1 MISVIVY
8 GRNDSHGYNLHKR
21 AAISLNSIAEVLTAP
36 GDEIVFVDYNTP
48 DDLPTFVEAILDTLT
63 GHCRGMLRV
72 IRVRPAVHAL
82 FADRTGYATIESIAR
97 NVGLRRSEP
106 RNRWILSTNTD
117 MVFLRRDGSRSLS
130 ELADGLLDGFYQV
143 PRFEVP
149 ESLWESLDRRDP
161 QSVIERFRW
170 WGTRFHLNELVHTDP
185 VTRFDGIGDFQ
196 LALRSDLFAIHGF
209 NEDMLAGWNVDM
221 NLCHRLHRRYG
232 RVDSLSDRVLAYH
245 CGHTRLPTAIHRD
258 DTVMNDP
265 VRYID
270 RVIRD
275 DLPEQAERWGL
286 VGHALEEFRADAP
299 PSSRLSAAL
308 EESLPAQDDPGREA
322 WNDFTNFSA
331 RFRLRLD
338 PDHALPY
345 VADLLATA
353 PPDAVLAYV
362 GSHRRMFE
370 RTLRAWRALGHGEA
384 VLVPEGGVL
393 SDGFPGVEAVDAL
406 ELDRRASLF
415 LFEFALDDDWLAQ
428 DPCPCFEGIPE
439 EGLRQLGLIYG
450 LFVQQTERERQRLA
464 AGKAI
469 ARRFIGV
476 SAVNTFF
483 GMRFGERVMFTHTMF
498 STRVRHGQV
507 RRTGLAVRSDGAGD
521 ETGRRLGAALGR
533 AFPIDRQEVEI
544 ARGDLDRILAAEG
557 PDAVEPHRCTAVALA
572 LLDVAG
578 VAVPEPVRR
587 ERSRWI
593 ERNRPSRALR
603 ERIDPLIVSSSRPP
617 GPPLLNKLCAAE
629 DWEDVHWRAAAEE
642 FTRDGLPFRAST
654 YAYFKRSRGV
664 WERTHMLY
672 GMRQLGVIGYDARCA
687 VISRVPDGL
696 GHFLSLRTA
705 GVDVIDLQGHEAGWL
720 ARRRMRRADRMSIL
734 PDLDSIPP
742 DRSWN
747 AVFIPQ
753 NTLLTVGLRQADAI
767 LRSTVHRLAGDGVI
781 ACSVE
786 TALDGR
792 GRRDRLTP
800 GRVAAVMA
808 ILAER
813 SGLELC
819 GSRDWSLSDATLDR
833 IAVQGEDSERRPHL
847 VTRDDHGPRTCSVWF
862 LRKGGHCQR

>member
-21 AAISLNSIAEVLTAP
+21 AAISLNSIAEVLTLP
-36 GDEIVFVDYNTP
+36 GDEIIFVDYNTP
-48 DDLPTFVEAILDTLT
+48 DDLPTFVEAIRDTLT
-63 GHCRGMLRV
+63 GRCRDMLRV
-72 IRVRPAVHAL
+72 IRVRPALHAL
-82 FADRTGYATIESIAR
+82 FADRTSYATIESVAR
-97 NVGLRRSEP
+97 NVGLRRSDP

-117 MVFLRRDGSRSLS
+117 MVFVRRDGSRSLS
-130 ELADGLLDGFYQV
+130 ELADGLPDGFYQV

-161 QSVIERFRW
+161 RSVIERFRW
-170 WGTRFHLNELVHTDP
+170 WGARFHLNELVHTDP

-209 NEDMLAGWNVDM
+209 NEEMLAGWNVDM

-232 RVDSLSDRVLAYH
+232 RVDSLSDRILAYH

-270 RVIRD
+270 RVAGD
-275 DLPEQAERWGL
+275 ALPEQAEHWGL
-286 VGHALEEFRADAP
+286 AHHALEEFRADAS
-299 PSSRLSAAL
+299 PSGRLPAVL
-308 EESLPAQDDPGREA
+308 EETLPEEGGAGREA
-322 WNDFTNFSA
+322 WNDFANFSA

-353 PPDAVLAYV
+353 PPEAVLAYV
-362 GSHRRMFE
+362 GSHRRMFK
-370 RTLRAWRALGHGEA
+370 RTLQAWRALGHGEA
-384 VLVPEGGVL
+384 VLVPAGGML
-393 SDGFPGVEAVDAL
+393 SPDGLPGVEAVDGL

-415 LFEFALDDDWLAQ
+415 LFEFALDDGWLAQ
-428 DPCPCFEGIPE
+428 DPCPCFEGIGA
-439 EGLRQLGLIYG
+439 EGLTQLGLVYG
-450 LFVQQTERERQRLA
+450 LFVQQAERERQRLA
-464 AGKAI
+464 AGKAT

-476 SAVNTFF
+476 PAVNTFF

-507 RRTGLAVRSDGAGD
+507 RRTGLAFRSDGVAD

-533 AFPIDRQEVEI
+533 AFPIDRQEMEI
-544 ARGDLDRILAAEG
+544 ARGDLECILAADA
-557 PDAVEPHRCTAVALA
+557 PDAIESHRCTAAVLA
-572 LLDVAG
+572 LLDIVG
-578 VAVPEPVRR
+578 PAVPEPVRQ
-587 ERSRWI
+587 ERLLWV
-593 ERNRPSRALR
+593 EQKRPSRALR
-603 ERIDPLIVSSSRPP
+603 ERLDPLIAAARRPA
-617 GPPLLNKLCAAE
+617 GPPAFNKLCAAE
-629 DWEDVHWRAAAEE
+629 DWEDARWRAAAEE

-664 WERTHMLY
+664 WERAHMLY
-672 GMRQLGVIGYDARCA
+672 GMEGLGAIGHDARCA
-687 VISRVPDGL
+687 VISRAPDGL

-705 GVDVIDLQGHEAGWL
+705 GVDIVDLQGHGSGWL
-720 ARRRMRRADRMSIL
+720 ARRRMRQTDRMSIH
-734 PDLDSIPP
+734 PDLASIPL

-753 NTLLTVGLRQADAI
+753 NTLLMGGLRQADAI
-767 LRSTVHRLAGDGVI
+767 LRDTARGLAGDGVV

-792 GRRDRLTP
+792 GRRDRPVP
-800 GRVAAVMA
+800 GRAVAVMA
-808 ILAER
+808 LLASR

-819 GSRDWSLSDATLDR
+819 GSMDWSLSDATLDR
-833 IAVQGEDSERRPHL
+833 IAVQGQDSERRPHL

-862 LRKGGHCQR
+862 LRKRKRS

>member
-21 AAISLNSIAEVLTAP
+21 AALSLNSIAEVMTAP
-36 GDEIVFVDYNTP
+36 GDEIIFVDYNTP

-63 GHCRGMLRV
+63 GRCRGMLRV
-72 IRVRPAVHAL
+72 VRVRPTLHAL
-82 FADRTGYATIESIAR
+82 FADRTSYATVESVAR
-97 NVGLRRSEP
+97 NVGLRRSNP

-117 MVFLRRDGSRSLS
+117 MVFLRRDGGRSLS
-130 ELADGLLDGFYQV
+130 ELVDGLPDGFYQV

-161 QSVIERFRW
+161 RLAIERFRW
-170 WGTRFHLNELVHTDP
+170 WGARFHLNELVHTDP
-185 VTRFDGIGDFQ
+185 ITRFDGIGDFQ

-232 RVDSLSDRVLAYH
+232 RVDSLSGQVLAYH

-270 RVIRD
+270 RVVRD

-286 VGHALEEFRADAP
+286 ARHELEEFHADAP
-299 PSSRLSAAL
+299 PSGLLPAAL

-362 GSHRRMFE
+362 GSHRGMFE

-384 VLVPEGGVL
+384 VLVPEGGVIL
-393 SDGFPGVEAVDAL
+393 DEVPGVEAVDAL

-415 LFEFALDDDWLAQ
+415 LFEFALDDVWLAQ

-450 LFVQQTERERQRLA
+450 LFIQQTERERQRLA
-464 AGKAI
+464 AGKGTP
-469 ARRFIGV
+469 RRFIGV
-476 SAVNTFF
+476 PAVNTFF

-544 ARGDLDRILAAEG
+544 ARGDLDLILAANG
-557 PDAVEPHRCTAVALA
+557 PDIVEPHRCTAVALA
-572 LLDVAG
+572 LLDVVGA
-578 VAVPEPVRR
+578 AVPEPVRR
-587 ERSRWI
+587 ERRRWI
-593 ERNRPSRALR
+593 EQNRPSRALR

-629 DWEDVHWRAAAEE
+629 DWEDAHWRTVAEE

-672 GMRQLGVIGYDARCA
+672 GMGRLGVIGHDARCA
-687 VISRVPDGL
+687 VISRAPDGL

-720 ARRRMRRADRMSIL
+720 ARRRMRWADRMSIH
-734 PDLDSIPP
+734 PDPASLSP

-753 NTLLTVGLRQADAI
+753 NTLLAAGLRQADSL
-767 LRSTVHRLAGDGVI
+767 LRHAARRLVEGGVI

-786 TALDGR
+786 TALDRR
-792 GRRDRLTP
+792 GRRDRPAP
-800 GRVAAVMA
+800 GRLAAVMR
-808 ILAER
+808 ILADR
-813 SGLELC
+813 SGLVSC
-819 GSRDWSLSDATLDR
+819 GGVDWSLSDATLDR
-833 IAVQGEDSERRPHL
+833 IAVRGEDSERRPHL
-847 VTRDDHGPRTCSVWF
+847 VTRDDHGHRTCSVWF
-862 LRKGGHCQR
+862 LRKEGHPQR

>member
-1 MISVIVY
+1 M
-8 GRNDSHGYNLHKR
+8 
-21 AAISLNSIAEVLTAP
+21 TAP

-63 GHCRGMLRV
+63 ERCRRMLRV
-72 IRVRPAVHAL
+72 IRVRPALHAL
-82 FADRTGYATIESIAR
+82 FADRTGYATIESVAR
-97 NVGLRRSEP
+97 NVGLRRSNP

-117 MVFLRRDGSRSLS
+117 MVFLHRDGSLSLS
-130 ELADGLLDGFYQV
+130 ELAGGLPDGFYQV

-161 QSVIERFRW
+161 RLAIERFRW
-170 WGTRFHLNELVHTDP
+170 WGARFHLNELVHTDP
-185 VTRFDGIGDFQ
+185 ITRFDGIGDFQ
-196 LALRSDLFAIHGF
+196 LVLRSDLFAIHGF
-209 NEDMLAGWNVDM
+209 NEEMLAGWNVDM

-232 RVDSLSDRVLAYH
+232 RVDSLSDQVLAYH

-270 RVIRD
+270 CVVRD

-286 VGHALEEFRADAP
+286 ARHELEEFRAHAP
-299 PSSRLSAAL
+299 PSGRLPAAL

-362 GSHRRMFE
+362 GSHRGMFE

-384 VLVPEGGVL
+384 VLVPEGGVIP
-393 SDGFPGVEAVDAL
+393 DEFPGVEAVDAL

-439 EGLRQLGLIYG
+439 EGLRQLGLVYG
-450 LFVQQTERERQRLA
+450 LFIQQTERERQRLA
-464 AGKAI
+464 AGRGTP
-469 ARRFIGV
+469 RRFISV
-476 SAVNTFF
+476 PAVNTFF

-507 RRTGLAVRSDGAGD
+507 RRTGLAVRSDGAAD

-544 ARGDLDRILAAEG
+544 ASGDLDLILAAEG
-557 PDAVEPHRCTAVALA
+557 PDVVEPHRCTAVALA
-572 LLDVAG
+572 LLDVVGA
-578 VAVPEPVRR
+578 AVPEPVRQ
-587 ERSRWI
+587 ERRRWI
-593 ERNRPSRALR
+593 ERGRPSRALR

-617 GPPLLNKLCAAE
+617 EPPLLNKLCAAE
-629 DWEDVHWRAAAEE
+629 DWEDVHWRAVAEE

-672 GMRQLGVIGYDARCA
+672 GMGQLGVIGYDARCA
-687 VISRVPDGL
+687 VVSRAPDGL

-705 GVDVIDLQGHEAGWL
+705 GVDVIDLQGHGAGWL

-734 PDLDSIPP
+734 PNLDSPAADLAWP
-742 DRSWN
+742 NCSWN
-747 AVFIPQ
+747 AVLIPQ
-753 NTLLTVGLRQADAI
+753 NTLLAAGLRQADTL
-767 LRSTVHRLAGDGVI
+767 LRSTARRLAGGGVI

-786 TALDGR
+786 TALDNR
-792 GRRDRLTP
+792 GRRNCPAP
-800 GRVAAVMA
+800 GRIAAVMG
-808 ILAER
+808 ILADR
-813 SGLELC
+813 NGLVSC
-819 GSRDWSLSDATLDR
+819 GGVDWSLSDATLDR
-833 IAVQGEDSERRPHL
+833 IAVRGEDSERRPHL
-847 VTRDDHGPRTCSVWF
+847 VTRDDHGHRTSSVWF
-862 LRKGGHCQR
+862 LRKGEHPQR